1 MSARVRTSQMLR
13 KPVYPPGG
21 AATPSAAI
29 ASGRPPS
36 NPAERPPDTSLEK
49 TDLEK
54 LVEAAKKAL
63 TDEDLFLVMANE
75 TRLAAG
81 AQQIFVFRH
90 DPATQITA
98 ISGMPRVNRQSPLVQ
113 DLEGIVEVLH
123 DAGELDEARMF
134 SLGSDPDDTSPQL
147 KSYPFRSLAWT
158 PVVKGGG
165 RPQVG
170 VLYTRK
176 QPWRQEH
183 LDRLITFADIFTKH
197 LDGAREKSG
206 DPKSRAAT
214 PLSAKRK
221 KAGIVAAVLL
231 LIGLCMPTTM
241 TVNAPFQVV
250 SRSHLV
256 VSAPVQGVIET
267 VYIKPGDRVVTGQPL
282 IKFVDIAQKNQVSIA
297 RRQVDM
303 SEAVLKRANQM
314 SFEKEEGRSQLGPS
328 LADVAV
334 KRAELQLALEQ
345 AARTTINAEA
355 NGIAV
360 FSDEKSLIG
369 RPFSI
374 GERILEIADPEQIEF
389 EILMDVNNSIA
400 LEDGMQV
407 KLFPDSAPLQS
418 YRARINQVSYLA
430 EPDKM
435 GRLSHR
441 LVAVQEDSGE
451 QPLKLGTSG
460 TAKIFGQQVPLAF
473 YLFRRPIA
481 AARQWLGL

>member
-1 MSARVRTSQMLR
+1 MS
-13 KPVYPPGG
+13 
-21 AATPSAAI
+21 
-29 ASGRPPS
+29 
-36 NPAERPPDTSLEK
+36 
-49 TDLEK
+49 
-54 LVEAAKKAL
+54 AL

-75 TRLAAG
+75 TRLVAG
-81 AQQIFVFRH
+81 AQQVFVFRH
-90 DPATQITA
+90 DPVTHMTA

-113 DLEGIVEVLH
+113 DLEEIVGTLH
-123 DAGELDEARMF
+123 AGGELGQARIF
-134 SLGSDPDDTSPQL
+134 SLGSGSDDASPQL
-147 KSYPFRSLAWT
+147 KSYPFRCLAWT
-158 PVVKGGG
+158 PVGDNGG
-165 RPQVG
+165 RARVG

-176 QPWRQEH
+176 EPWRQEN
-183 LDRLITFADIFTKH
+183 LDLLSSCSDIF
-197 LDGAREKSG
+197 
-206 DPKSRAAT
+206 SRR
-214 PLSAKRK
+214 LSAGGERSGSLKRK
-221 KAGIVAAVLL
+221 TGMMLSDNRSKAGIVAAVLL
-231 LIGLCMPTTM
+231 VIGLCMPTTM

-256 VSAPVQGVIET
+256 VSAPIQGVIET
-267 VYIKPGDRVVTGQPL
+267 VYVKPGDEVIAGQPL
-282 IKFVDIAQKNQVSIA
+282 IKFVDVAQKNQVSIA

-328 LADVAV
+328 IADVAV

-355 NGIAV
+355 GGIAV

-400 LEDGMQV
+400 LENGVQV

-418 YRARINQVSYLA
+418 YRARIDQVSYLA

-435 GRLSHR
+435 GRLSHK
-441 LVAVQEDSGE
+441 LVALQETSIE
-451 QPLKLGTSG
+451 QPLRLGTSG
-460 TAKIFGQQVPLAF
+460 TAKIFGQRVPLAF

-481 AARQWLGL
+481 AARQWLGV